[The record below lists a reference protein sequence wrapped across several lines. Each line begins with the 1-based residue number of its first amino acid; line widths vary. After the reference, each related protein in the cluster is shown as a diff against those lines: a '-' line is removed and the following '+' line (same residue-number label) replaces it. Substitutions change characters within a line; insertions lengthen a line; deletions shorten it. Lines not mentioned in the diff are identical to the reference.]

1 MYTTHA
7 QWDNLPSA
15 NFRIMDD
22 LAASEFFG
30 FVPEQL
36 YHEIYAVGYNEFLAA
51 VSSLRRT
58 LLSEFPEKQQEVEEG
73 CRKLLESY
81 SERFDQRFTKLVQ
94 YLSKNIF
101 LVPRH
106 VPVYNSDLA
115 ETTENKEALFRVKE
129 LRYRIMATEYLNTRL
144 LELTRELDAE
154 IAKRKDLL
162 ADIAAAKEKA
172 DTVKKVKEMERKLRE
187 AVHHLQSD

>member
-1 MYTTHA
+1 
-7 QWDNLPSA
+7 
-15 NFRIMDD
+15 MDD

-58 LLSEFPEKQQEVEEG
+58 LLSEFTEKQQEVEEG
-73 CRKLLESY
+73 CRQLLASY

-129 LRYRIMATEYLNTRL
+129 LRYRIMATEYLNTKL
-144 LELTRELDAE
+144 LEQTRELDAE
-154 IAKRKDLL
+154 IAKRKALL
-162 ADIAAAKEKA
+162 ADIAAAKEK
-172 DTVKKVKEMERKLRE
+172 DDEVKKIKETERKLRE
-187 AVHHLQSD
+187 AVQQLKSD